1 MKTAKEKAL
10 KILEKKLIGTLSTV
24 SNNKPHSRY
33 MTFYNDNFTLYCATS
48 KETHKVEELE
58 KNPHTHILLGLEG
71 VSFGNEYL
79 EIEGTVEL
87 SQDDSMREKVW
98 NKYMEFWFDGPEDP
112 DLIILKITPSSI
124 RIMNKKGES
133 PEVVEL

>member
-1 MKTAKEKAL
+1 MSSAKEKVL
-10 KILEKKLIGTLSTV
+10 KILDKKLIGTLSTV

-48 KETHKVEELE
+48 KDTHKVEELQQ
-58 KNPHTHILLGLEG
+58 NPYTHILLGLEG
-71 VSFGNEYL
+71 VAFGNEYL
-79 EIEGTVEL
+79 EIEGTVEVT
-87 SQDDSMREKVW
+87 QDDSMREKVW

-112 DLIILKITPSSI
+112 DLVILKISPSSI
-124 RIMNKKGES
+124 RIMNKKGNS